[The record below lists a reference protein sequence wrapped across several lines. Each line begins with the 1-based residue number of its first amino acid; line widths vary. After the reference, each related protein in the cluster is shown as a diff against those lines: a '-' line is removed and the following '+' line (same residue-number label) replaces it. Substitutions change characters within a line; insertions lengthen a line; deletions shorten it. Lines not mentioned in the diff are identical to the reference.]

1 MRIAVLEDDTDQVEL
16 MQSWLKDA
24 GHECRAFASG
34 SEFKAALKRETF
46 DLLVLDWSLPDTT
59 GPEVLGW
66 VRENIDWHIPV
77 LFVTSRDLEED
88 IVYAL
93 ERGADDYM
101 TKPVKQHETLA
112 RITALE
118 RRSQPAAD
126 QSTTLKQGLYEFD
139 LVNRHVRIDD
149 AETVTLTNKEFDLA
163 LLLFRN
169 PGRLLSRSYILE
181 NIWGT
186 NRELS
191 TRTVD
196 THISRIRNKL
206 FIHPDNGIKLN
217 AIYNH
222 GYRLEPLSVTKT
234 AAAS

>member
-1 MRIAVLEDDTDQVEL
+1 MHIAVLEDDTAQVEL
-16 MQSWLKDA
+16 MQSWLRDA

-34 SEFKAALKRETF
+34 SDFKAALKRDTF

-59 GPEVLGW
+59 GPEVLQW

-93 ERGADDYM
+93 EHGADDYM
-101 TKPVKQHETLA
+101 TKPVKQHETMA

-126 QSTTLKQGLYEFD
+126 QPTSLKQGLYVFD
-139 LVNRHVRIDD
+139 IVNRLVMIG
-149 AETVTLTNKEFDLA
+149 AETVSLTNKEFDLA

-206 FIHPDNGIKLN
+206 YIHPDNGVKLN

-222 GYRLEPLSVTKT
+222 GYRLEPLSVNKT

>member
-1 MRIAVLEDDTDQVEL
+1 MRIAILEDDADQVEL
-16 MQSWLKDA
+16 MQSWLREV
-24 GHECRAFASG
+24 GHVCQDFGSG
-34 SEFKAALKRETF
+34 SEFKTALKRETF
-46 DLLVLDWSLPDTT
+46 DLLVVDWNLPDTT
-59 GPEVLGW
+59 GPEVLSW
-66 VRENIDWHIPV
+66 VREHLDWRIPV
-77 LFVTSRDLEED
+77 LFVTSRNHEED

-93 ERGADDYM
+93 EHGADDYM
-101 TKPVKQHETLA
+101 TKPVKQQETLA

-118 RRSQPAAD
+118 RRSHTLSEQAI
-126 QSTTLKQGLYEFD
+126 TLKHGLFEFD
-139 LVNRHVRIDD
+139 VTNRHVRIGMD
-149 AETVTLTNKEFDLA
+149 TVELTNKEFDLA

-186 NRELS
+186 SGELN

-206 FIHPDNGIKLN
+206 SIHPDNGVRLN

-222 GYRLEPLSVTKT
+222 GYRLETLPATKT
-234 AAAS
+234 TLEP